1 MCCPMFRSSLP
12 CRASNDHPVASFATE
27 LSFRA
32 AVGGAGGLVW
42 DRRGGYGGAIDQP
55 AEFQVRPKLMSRR
68 RLMVAARTVR
78 AIRLRSTPR

>member
-1 MCCPMFRSSLP
+1 MCWPMFRSSLP
-12 CRASNDHPVASFATE
+12 CRVSDDHPVASFATE

-32 AVGGAGGLVW
+32 AVGGVGGLVW

-68 RLMVAARTVR
+68 RLMVATRTVR